1 MRGERAA
8 GGTGH
13 VEGAERP
20 KDLSIVEGEIHRGHQ
35 DDNTPDITS
44 LRAREF
50 PWTSETTY
58 LNNASVGPLPE
69 RTRLVL
75 DAFNR
80 KRAAPFQLPDREIFA
95 MMGDSRSLVAELIG
109 ASAEE
114 IGLAINTGFGLSLA
128 ARALPLQAG
137 DIVLTS
143 DPEFPANVYPWM
155 LLKDSGIQL
164 ELAPTTPEGWPDED
178 RLLERL
184 ADPRVRVLAISL
196 VQFSNGYTVDL
207 GRCLP
212 QRGHRVPT

>member
-1 MRGERAA
+1 MRGERVA

-13 VEGAERP
+13 PEGAERP
-20 KDLSIVEGEIHRGHQ
+20 KDRSIIEGDVLRRAQG
-35 DDNTPDITS
+35 DNTLDITS

-95 MMGDSRSLVAELIG
+95 MMGESRRLVAELIG

-128 ARALPLQAG
+128 ARALPLHAG
-137 DIVLTS
+137 DHRDLILVA
-143 DPEFPANVYPWM
+143 ANPVVAG
-155 LLKDSGIQL
+155 D
-164 ELAPTTPEGWPDED
+164 
-178 RLLERL
+178 
-184 ADPRVRVLAISL
+184 
-196 VQFSNGYTVDL
+196 
-207 GRCLP
+207 
-212 QRGHRVPT
+212 